1 MALSPA
7 EIAVILLAVVAGA
20 LVKAIT
26 GMGFPLV
33 AIPVISLFVSVE
45 TAVVV
50 IALPNVTANGL
61 LAWRE
66 RHAWPDTRNLPVLIG
81 TSIIGAVAGTFLLVN
96 LPERALTLT
105 LAVAVL
111 FYIATRVRRPDL
123 MIDRTVATRMA
134 PGVGLVA
141 GVFQGAIGVS
151 GPIVAPW
158 IQSYRLVRE
167 AFVLSVTSLF
177 LFSGA
182 AQLVILAADGQYDRG
197 RALATLAALV
207 PAVGLIPVGTR
218 LRDRLST
225 DGFDRAVL
233 ALLAVS
239 AIALLIRSA

>member
-1 MALSPA
+1 VALSPA

-50 IALPNVTANGL
+50 IALPNITANGL

>member
-50 IALPNVTANGL
+50 IALPNITANGL